1 MLILTYINDCVD
13 VGSNQHKFDE
23 IDCLI
28 QSMKLTL
35 SPSIGP
41 YDFDRG
47 FRVAGSESE
56 ERCGQ

>member
-1 MLILTYINDCVD
+1 MEDKTKTFRDMIP
-13 VGSNQHKFDE
+13 NQQKFDE

-56 ERCGQ
+56 ERCAQ